1 MKKEYQFPRVKVV
14 KLDTQASVMN
24 EISAQVDP
32 IIDD

>member
-14 KLDTQASVMN
+14 EMDTQAAILNDV
-24 EISAQVDP
+24 SATVDP